1 LCFGVLISFDFGK
14 VLSQAITSTGLFQRK
29 LVTSDHPSTERRWKL
44 QQPFVCCRERT
55 SGASPTQ
62 FVRGAEGR
70 AESIYFFG
78 RCYYNRAPF
87 YFFPSVLAV
96 KIPIGL
102 LALVAIGFYLLF
114 TRSIPGQWLTLIHSG
129 LGFAVLLL
137 IVLASGASYAG
148 IRHAL
153 PAVPALVLCAA
164 LAVHKTI
171 ASRSLVLR
179 VTVFLATGKVS
190 RQQRGFEP
198 VRMPP
203 PS

>member
-1 LCFGVLISFDFGK
+1 MI
-14 VLSQAITSTGLFQRK
+14 VLSDATRRGRRRGNGGRS
-29 LVTSDHPSTERRWKL
+29 ERRRRN
-44 QQPFVCCRERT
+44 PRDT
-55 SGASPTQ
+55 
-62 FVRGAEGR
+62 
-70 AESIYFFG
+70 
-78 RCYYNRAPF
+78 
-87 YFFPSVLAV
+87 
-96 KIPIGL
+96 
-102 LALVAIGFYLLF
+102 
-114 TRSIPGQWLTLIHSG
+114 
-129 LGFAVLLL
+129 
-137 IVLASGASYAG
+137 G

-153 PAVPALVLCAA
+153 PAVPALGLCAA